1 MNITVEYT
9 AHLKQAA
16 GVGSEEIEIQPGCT
30 PRQLARQ
37 LAERHGETLGRLIL
51 DESGGL
57 NPSVLLFAGGVQ
69 VRDDEPMPLRDRD
82 TVTFLAPISGG

>member
-16 GVGSEEIEIQPGCT
+16 GVGSEQIELEPGCT
-30 PRQLARQ
+30 PRQLARR
-37 LAERHGETLGRLIL
+37 LAERHGESLGRMLL
-51 DESGGL
+51 DDDGGL
-57 NPSVLLFAGGVQ
+57 NPSVLLFVGGVQ
-69 VRDDEPMPLRDRD
+69 ARADEPMPLRDRD